1 MTGNLLRD
9 LPSLPVLQQ
18 VAEPFLDYWISVRDV
33 LEVGWEVRGRRR
45 TLLRA
50 AIGHAVGFETWR
62 SLTGREGLTDRD
74 AAEVMVDLARALRA

>member
-1 MTGNLLRD
+1 
-9 LPSLPVLQQ
+9 
-18 VAEPFLDYWISVRDV
+18 
-33 LEVGWEVRGRRR
+33 VGWEVRGRGR